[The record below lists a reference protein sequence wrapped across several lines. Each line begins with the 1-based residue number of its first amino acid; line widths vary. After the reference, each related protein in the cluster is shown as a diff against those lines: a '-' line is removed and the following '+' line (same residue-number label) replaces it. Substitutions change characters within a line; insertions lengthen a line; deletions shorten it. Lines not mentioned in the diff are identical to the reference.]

1 MKEANASARLAIAT
15 RGLLQLLDGKRASRR
30 NIFLYHPSLG
40 VAGEQ
45 EVTKKDWQTL
55 YLSNA
60 IAQGYIKEV
69 IVKGQKFY
77 EMADEKLLTR
87 LGDNFMN
94 GDGSIASA
102 LLWPTAQVT
111 TQAAMELPENHEV
124 LATAIQSEIPPH
136 LLNILSAVAE
146 KLKRLGV
153 IAEDLVAGVI
163 VVEEAQATNQKAIT
177 ETLHTTNTKLSGV
190 SKRLD
195 YLEKSMLVMLR
206 VTESNQAL
214 LKSSVSTLG
223 VLPELAKSFSDAI
236 RPVTTLRTELA
247 EFTQRVNVLVSAE
260 ENKGADKMRELVHA
274 LSNHEADVK
283 IIREMA
289 MELLSEKAEE
299 AEVADES
306 DSGTTKRTGS

>member
-146 KLKRLGV
+146 KLRRLGV
-153 IAEDLVAGVI
+153 IAKDLVAGVI

-283 IIREMA
+283 VIRELA

-306 DSGTTKRTGS
+306 DSRTAKRTGS

>member
-69 IVKGQKFY
+69 SVKGQKFY

-102 LLWPTAQVT
+102 LLWPTAQVM
-111 TQAAMELPENHEV
+111 TQAAVEVPEDREV
-124 LATAIQSEIPPH
+124 LATAIQAEIPPH

-146 KLKRLGV
+146 KLKRLDRVTG
-153 IAEDLVAGVI
+153 DMLAGVMVI
-163 VVEEAQATNQKAIT
+163 DEAQAINQKALS
-177 ETLHTTNTKLSGV
+177 EALHTTNTKLSGF

-195 YLEKSMLVMLR
+195 DLEDRVLSMLKI
-206 VTESNQAL
+206 TEANQAL
-214 LKSSVSTLG
+214 LKNSVATLG

-306 DSGTTKRTGS
+306 DSRTAKRTGS

>member
-1 MKEANASARLAIAT
+1 VKEANASARLAIAT

-146 KLKRLGV
+146 KLRRLGV

-283 IIREMA
+283 VIRELA

-306 DSGTTKRTGS
+306 DSRTAKRTGS

>member
-1 MKEANASARLAIAT
+1 VKEANASARLAIAT

-146 KLKRLGV
+146 KLRRLGV

-283 IIREMA
+283 VIRELA

>member
-146 KLKRLGV
+146 KLRRLGV

-283 IIREMA
+283 VIRELA

>member
-1 MKEANASARLAIAT
+1 
-15 RGLLQLLDGKRASRR
+15 
-30 NIFLYHPSLG
+30 
-40 VAGEQ
+40 
-45 EVTKKDWQTL
+45 
-55 YLSNA
+55 
-60 IAQGYIKEV
+60 
-69 IVKGQKFY
+69 
-77 EMADEKLLTR
+77 
-87 LGDNFMN
+87 
-94 GDGSIASA
+94 
-102 LLWPTAQVT
+102 
-111 TQAAMELPENHEV
+111 MELPENHEV

-146 KLKRLGV
+146 KLRRLGV

-283 IIREMA
+283 VIRELA